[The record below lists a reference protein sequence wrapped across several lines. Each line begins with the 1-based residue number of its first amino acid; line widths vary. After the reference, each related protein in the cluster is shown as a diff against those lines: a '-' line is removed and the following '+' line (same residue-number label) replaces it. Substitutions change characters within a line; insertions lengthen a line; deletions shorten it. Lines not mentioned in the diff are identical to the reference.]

1 MALEPVSD
9 EPVTNTNVEA
19 SFANTLQTAILGGEP
34 SAADAPETPPAPA
47 AETPPAPETPP
58 TEPVDPLKALAGE
71 EEPDKSKLPIEE
83 EEPTEEPEPV
93 TTDKAGKRIQALKE
107 EIKTSYKPKIA
118 ELESTL
124 SAKEARLAELE
135 AQAARAKEL
144 EDQVSQ
150 MRQEMKVVELRRDP
164 EFIKEVTEPLETL
177 SNKVASIADTY
188 GLDPSKLVN
197 AIAEPDENKRRGLL
211 KDVLSGVDVDID
223 HAIELRT
230 IATKT
235 HEIYA
240 KEDAL
245 IKDAEGAL
253 AELAARR
260 EGETA
265 AQAAARAEERGK
277 AAEVAA
283 SAITKALPFLNELM
297 PDLAKRVK
305 DTPFETLDPTRAAY
319 NALAGEA
326 LPKVK
331 KELDLKQRE
340 LDEALDEL
348 SKYRK
353 ATPRASG
360 QTGAPPATPQRF
372 IELDKA
378 LMAGAGMI
386 GS

>member
-19 SFANTLQTAILGGEP
+19 SLANTLQTAILGGEP
-34 SAADAPETPPAPA
+34 PTPETPSAPA
-47 AETPPAPETPP
+47 AETPPTPETPTAP
-58 TEPVDPLKALAGE
+58 EPEDPLKALAGE
-71 EEPDKSKLPIEE
+71 EEPDPSKLPIEE
-83 EEPTEEPEPV
+83 EEPAEEPEPV

-107 EIKTSYKPKIA
+107 VIKTSYKPKIA
-118 ELESTL
+118 ELEAAVQ
-124 SAKEARLAELE
+124 AKEARLTELE

-144 EDQVSQ
+144 EDEVAQYKK
-150 MRQEMKVVELRRDP
+150 EMSVVRLEQTP
-164 EFIKEVTEPLETL
+164 EFIKEVTEPLRTL
-177 SNKVASIADTY
+177 SDKVASIADTY
-188 GLDPSKLVN
+188 GLDQSKLVA
-197 AIAEPDENKRRGLL
+197 AIAEPDEGKRRGLF
-211 KDVLSGVDVDID
+211 KNILSGVEVDID
-223 HAIELRT
+223 HAIELRA

-245 IKDAEGAL
+245 FKDADGAL

-265 AQAAARAEERGK
+265 AQAAARAEERSK
-277 AAEVAA
+277 AADVAA

-297 PDLAKRVK
+297 PDLSKKVK

-360 QTGAPPATPQRF
+360 QTGAPPAAPQKHTD
-372 IELDKA
+372 LAAA